1 MSCHPNRGD
10 QIRVSAN
17 AKKVASW
24 WRELSLGTCESHV
37 PRDSFSW
44 NPQVMKT
51 LTSPCSKPIF
61 GNNRDRGFSSF
72 QHLSLTRAQVCLLP
86 SKKLARIR
94 FLHLVSVQRRRL
106 QPLFSS
112 SSFSPDLQACYV
124 LFYPFFTDFSFYFA
138 DAHLHDSQGELE
150 TAETQPKEHNSSK
163 ATRVKF
169 QLKKEC
175 SFGEH
180 FFIVGDHPMLGSW
193 DPESCIPL
201 TWSEGHVWAVELD
214 IPVGISVQFKFI
226 LKTTSGDILWQPG
239 PDRIYKSLE
248 TENMIVVSEDW
259 EAADYQEVLKEEL
272 QALSEEL
279 ATGNGV
285 PSLDKPFA
293 IVAEN
298 PSYPTEDFM
307 ANKNAEAL
315 GMNRTKYANNEA
327 MAIANKNVVV
337 AEDLTPLSTVATEEE
352 MLDEDDKNST
362 SDTSVGVDEAKCD
375 ELSEVMA

>member
-1 MSCHPNRGD
+1 
-10 QIRVSAN
+10 
-17 AKKVASW
+17 
-24 WRELSLGTCESHV
+24 
-37 PRDSFSW
+37 
-44 NPQVMKT
+44 MKT

-112 SSFSPDLQACYV
+112 SSFSPDLQ
-124 LFYPFFTDFSFYFA
+124 
-138 DAHLHDSQGELE
+138 GELE
-150 TAETQPKEHNSSK
+150 TAEIQPKEHNT
-163 ATRVKF
+163 TRVKF

-226 LKTTSGDILWQPG
+226 LKTTTGDILWQPG
-239 PDRIYKSLE
+239 PDRIFKSLE

-279 ATGNGV
+279 ATGN
-285 PSLDKPFA
+285 
-293 IVAEN
+293 EN

-315 GMNRTKYANNEA
+315 GMNRTKYPNNEA

-375 ELSEVMA
+375 ELSELVEKQEPEGEPWEEKTTAVTYNGLEQLDKLYIQLAREQPGPGHFQHNNVLQSDIQWDHQTLQKLLDSFKISITHPVAMLQLPKNEG

>member
-1 MSCHPNRGD
+1 
-10 QIRVSAN
+10 
-17 AKKVASW
+17 
-24 WRELSLGTCESHV
+24 
-37 PRDSFSW
+37 
-44 NPQVMKT
+44 MKT

-72 QHLSLTRAQVCLLP
+72 QHLSLTRAQLCLLP

-112 SSFSPDLQACYV
+112 SSFSPDLQA
-124 LFYPFFTDFSFYFA
+124 YP
-138 DAHLHDSQGELE
+138 
-150 TAETQPKEHNSSK
+150 SK
-163 ATRVKF
+163 TTRAKF

-226 LKTTSGDILWQPG
+226 LKTTTGDILWQPG
-239 PDRIYKSLE
+239 HDRIFKSLE

-293 IVAEN
+293 IVAKN

>member
-1 MSCHPNRGD
+1 
-10 QIRVSAN
+10 
-17 AKKVASW
+17 
-24 WRELSLGTCESHV
+24 
-37 PRDSFSW
+37 
-44 NPQVMKT
+44 MKT

-72 QHLSLTRAQVCLLP
+72 QHLSLTRAQ
-86 SKKLARIR
+86 
-94 FLHLVSVQRRRL
+94 
-106 QPLFSS
+106 
-112 SSFSPDLQACYV
+112 
-124 LFYPFFTDFSFYFA
+124 
-138 DAHLHDSQGELE
+138 GELE
-150 TAETQPKEHNSSK
+150 TAETQPKEHNPSK
-163 ATRVKF
+163 TTRAKF

-226 LKTTSGDILWQPG
+226 LKTTTGDILWQPG
-239 PDRIYKSLE
+239 HDRIFKSLE

-293 IVAEN
+293 IVAKN

-352 MLDEDDKNST
+352 MLDADDKNST

-375 ELSEVMA
+375 ELSEVNHGNKKTTAVTYNGLEQLDKLYIQLAREQPGPGPFQHNNVLQSDIQWDHQTLQKLLDSFKISITHPVAMRQLPNDED

>member
-1 MSCHPNRGD
+1 M
-10 QIRVSAN
+10 
-17 AKKVASW
+17 
-24 WRELSLGTCESHV
+24 
-37 PRDSFSW
+37 
-44 NPQVMKT
+44 MKT

-112 SSFSPDLQACYV
+112 SSFSPDLQ
-124 LFYPFFTDFSFYFA
+124 
-138 DAHLHDSQGELE
+138 GELE
-150 TAETQPKEHNSSK
+150 TAETQPKEHNPSK
-163 ATRVKF
+163 TTRAKF

-226 LKTTSGDILWQPG
+226 LKTTTGDILWQPG
-239 PDRIYKSLE
+239 HDRIFKSLE

-293 IVAEN
+293 IVAKN

-352 MLDEDDKNST
+352 MLDADDKNST

-375 ELSEVMA
+375 ELSELVEKQD